1 MSEEQ
6 NVCENQEI
14 FNTAVKEALEN
25 YKEEEQKTNK
35 NSTALYVLYTLS
47 IIVFLVWAIY
57 LVTREKRNDERVIH
71 FLYAIILS
79 PIYVLS
85 YYLNEIY

>member
-1 MSEEQ
+1 MNEEQ
-6 NVCENQEI
+6 NVCGNQET
-14 FNTAVKEALEN
+14 FSTSSE
-25 YKEEEQKTNK
+25 KEEK
-35 NSTALYVLYTLS
+35 NNTALYVLYTLS
-47 IIVFLVWAIY
+47 IIVFLVWAVY
-57 LVTREKRNDERVIH
+57 LVSREEKSDERVIH

>member
-6 NVCENQEI
+6 NVCQNQDT
-14 FNTAVKEALEN
+14 FNTAMKEALEN
-25 YKEEEQKTNK
+25 YEEEEIPKK
-35 NSTALYVLYTLS
+35 GIALNIFYTFALVL
-47 IIVFLVWAIY
+47 FLVWAIY
-57 LVTREKRNDERVIH
+57 LVTREKKNNERVIH
-71 FLYAIILS
+71 FLYAIVLS

>member
-14 FNTAVKEALEN
+14 FNAAVREALEN
-25 YKEEEQKTNK
+25 YKKEEEKTTK
-35 NSTALYVLYTLS
+35 NSIALYVLYTLS
-47 IIVFLVWAIY
+47 IIVFLVWAVY
-57 LVTREKRNDERVIH
+57 LVTREKKSDERVIH